1 MNASDNKEYLY
12 YKYAPALLIASP
24 KETVDMWCDIKYL
37 DPCKLIPALVRYMLD
52 RQLHPPE
59 NEDEEVCSVDSI
71 DHR

>member
-1 MNASDNKEYLY
+1 
-12 YKYAPALLIASP
+12 
-24 KETVDMWCDIKYL
+24 MWCDIKYL